1 MYKMLALGL
10 ALGSL
15 AAFING
21 AQAAIQCGP
30 RDKIAEALGQ
40 RFQENRQALGIAGQ
54 SAVVELFVSLQGSWT
69 MTTTNTKGLTCVIAT
84 GEAWQSAPK
93 QLAGLSS

>member
-1 MYKMLALGL
+1 MKKAIALGFAL
-10 ALGSL
+10 ASL
-15 AAFING
+15 AAFITG
-21 AQAAIQCGP
+21 AQAAAQCGP
-30 RDKIAEALGQ
+30 HDKIIEVLGQ